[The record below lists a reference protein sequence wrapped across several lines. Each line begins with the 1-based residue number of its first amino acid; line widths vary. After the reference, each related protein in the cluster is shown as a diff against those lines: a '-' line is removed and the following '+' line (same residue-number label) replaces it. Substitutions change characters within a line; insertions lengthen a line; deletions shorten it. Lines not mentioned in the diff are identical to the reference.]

1 MTVDAEVLSFWCAAL
16 EAARLLMWGCELP
29 VNETQIETYTMD
41 DTIRVPVRLRDEE
54 GVAHVRA
61 IFRRMRRM
69 GNLGPRGLDP
79 DDTLELRG
87 NGEGQKQA
95 TVETT
100 LKVRD
105 DHEPGDYLCVAIQA
119 YDSTGNMV
127 MIKYPEPSR
136 VFRIVDLGNKDDHK
150 TEFLGWG
157 EG

>member
-1 MTVDAEVLSFWCAAL
+1 MA
-16 EAARLLMWGCELP
+16 
-29 VNETQIETYTMD
+29 VNETEIGTYTID
-41 DTIRVPVRLRDEE
+41 DTIRVPVSLRDEQ

-87 NGEGQKQA
+87 NGGGQKQA

-105 DHEPGDYLCVAIQA
+105 EHEPGDYLCVAIQA
-119 YDSTGNMV
+119 YDSEGNMV
-127 MIKYPEPSR
+127 MIKNPKPSR
-136 VFRIVDLGNKDDHK
+136 LFRIVNLGNKDDHRM
-150 TEFLGWG
+150 EFLGWG
-157 EG
+157 EED

>member
-1 MTVDAEVLSFWCAAL
+1 
-16 EAARLLMWGCELP
+16 
-29 VNETQIETYTMD
+29 
-41 DTIRVPVRLRDEE
+41 VPVLLTAEE

-61 IFRRMRRM
+61 IFRRIRRP

-87 NGEGQKQA
+87 NGGGQKRA

-105 DHEPGDYLCVAIQA
+105 EHEPGDYLCVAIQA
-119 YDSTGNMV
+119 YDSERNMV
-127 MIKYPEPSR
+127 MIKNPEPSK
-136 VFRIVDLGNKDDHK
+136 VFRIVDSEEKGEHK
-150 TEFLGWG
+150 MEFLGWG